1 MLKSE
6 FVVANPIRSN
16 QSGPVRWLISHLQR
30 NIWLVIISILGAF
43 GNAALASAIPIYA
56 GQAFNAARGDVVNL
70 QTILWVSVLMVG
82 TQLVR
87 SLLQLARNAA
97 SEVQGQRLERDSRQ
111 ELYASLLGKS
121 MRFHD
126 GYPTGEMMARA
137 TNDVRE
143 LALLVAPGLNLV
155 VGSANFLIVPIL
167 VAPSIHPQLLWT
179 PLIFAVLYTFALTQ
193 YLRDLSPAT
202 SRVRASFGQM
212 NAGLT
217 AAIEGIETVKA
228 AAQEHVEIERFEKNA
243 RQVREAFVG
252 QGRVEAKYLP
262 LLLLGIAQATGLWHA
277 LVLFRAEAI
286 PLGDVVAYTGIISLF
301 SFPVFVSLFAYSQV
315 SSGVSSARRILELL
329 RSETELDRNEGGY
342 SEKMRGEIRFEDVT
356 FGYESTLTDSGKTGT
371 YANGSGKSQS
381 NGDSQ
386 SSSDSQSSR
395 PALERV
401 SFAIEAGQTLALVGQ
416 TGSGKSTVAKLI
428 NRIYDVSQGRVTV
441 DGVDV
446 RGWSI
451 ADLRQQIS
459 IIEQDIFLFSRTI
472 GENIAFG
479 RPDASQAEIVEAAKS
494 AQAHDFISTF
504 PEGYNTVVGERG
516 VMLSGG
522 QRQRI
527 ALARA
532 FLTDPAVLILDDSTS
547 AIDSATEDQIQRAI
561 EAATRGRTTIL
572 ITHRLSQIRWADKI
586 VVLRKGRVAAVGSH
600 EELLERSQAYRDIFA
615 RYA

>member
-6 FVVANPIRSN
+6 FVVVNPIRTN
-16 QSGPVRWLISHLQR
+16 HSGPVRWLASHLQH
-30 NIWLVIISILGAF
+30 NLWLVVVSILGAF

-56 GQAFNAARGDVVNL
+56 GQAFNAARGDRVDL
-70 QTILWVSVLMVG
+70 QTILWVSLLMVG

-155 VGSANFLIVPIL
+155 IGSANFLIVPIL
-167 VAPSIHPQLLWT
+167 VAPSIHPQLIWT
-179 PLIFAVLYTFALTQ
+179 PLIFTILYTISLAQ
-193 YLRDLSPAT
+193 YLQELSPAT
-202 SRVRASFGQM
+202 TQVRTSFGQM
-212 NAGLT
+212 NSGLT
-217 AAIEGIETVKA
+217 AAIEGIETVKS
-228 AAQEHVEIERFEKNA
+228 AAQESVEIERFAKNA
-243 RQVREAFVG
+243 RRVRDAFVG
-252 QGRVEAKYLP
+252 QGRVEARYLP

-277 LVLFRAEAI
+277 LVLFRAEI
-286 PLGDVVAYTGIISLF
+286 LPLGDVVAYTGIISLF

-342 SEKMRGEIRFEDVT
+342 SEKMRGEICFENVT
-356 FGYESTLTDSGKTGT
+356 FGYDSTLTEDGRNGLGSSG
-371 YANGSGKSQS
+371 SQAA
-381 NGDSQ
+381 Q
-386 SSSDSQSSR
+386 ASR
-395 PALERV
+395 PALEAV
-401 SFAIEAGQTLALVGQ
+401 SFTIEAGQTLALVGQ

-428 NRIYDVSQGRVTV
+428 NRIYDVSQGQVTV

-446 RGWSI
+446 RDWNI
-451 ADLRQQIS
+451 ATLRQQIS

-479 RPDASQAEIVEAAKS
+479 RPDATEEEIVGAAQS

-504 PEGYNTVVGERG
+504 PEGYHTVVGERG

-600 EELLERSQAYRDIFA
+600 EELLEKSQAYRDIFA
-615 RYA
+615 RYS

>member
-6 FVVANPIRSN
+6 FVVANPIRTN
-16 QSGPVRWLISHLQR
+16 QSGPVRWLISHLQH

-167 VAPSIHPQLLWT
+167 VAPSIHPQLIWT
-179 PLIFAVLYTFALTQ
+179 PLIFAVLYTFALAQ

-202 SRVRASFGQM
+202 TQVRTSFGRM

-342 SEKMRGEIRFEDVT
+342 SEKMRGEIRFENVT
-356 FGYESTLTDSGKTGT
+356 FGYESTLNDSGKTSG
-371 YANGSGKSQS
+371 YVNGSG
-381 NGDSQ
+381 Q
-386 SSSDSQSSR
+386 SSSDSQASR
-395 PALERV
+395 PALEGV
-401 SFAIEAGQTLALVGQ
+401 SFTIDAGQTLALVGQ

-428 NRIYDVSQGRVTV
+428 NRIYDISDGRVTV

-446 RGWSI
+446 RGWNI
-451 ADLRQQIS
+451 ADLRRQIS

-504 PEGYNTVVGERG
+504 PQGYDTVVGERG

-600 EELLERSQAYRDIFA
+600 EELLESSQAYRDIFA
-615 RYA
+615 RYS